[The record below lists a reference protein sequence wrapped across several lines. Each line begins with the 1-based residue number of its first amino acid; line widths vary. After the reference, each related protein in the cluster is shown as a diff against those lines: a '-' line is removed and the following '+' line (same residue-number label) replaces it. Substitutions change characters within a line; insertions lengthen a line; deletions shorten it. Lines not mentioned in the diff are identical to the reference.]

1 MLYAVTTVRDVSFQ
15 PTSEREEILQNVRTI
30 LATRKGSV
38 PLDRDLGITWEHLDK
53 PYPVARS
60 LMTAAVIEAVE
71 TYEPRVRVESVEF
84 EGTESE
90 AMDGLIRPRV
100 IVYILNE
107 GED

>member
-38 PLDRDLGITWEHLDK
+38 PLDRDLGITWEHLD
-53 PYPVARS
+53 
-60 LMTAAVIEAVE
+60 
-71 TYEPRVRVESVEF
+71 ESVEF

-100 IVYILNE
+100 IVSILNE